1 MRRWEELRLQS
12 SLLGG
17 EGGAGD
23 GELRP
28 GVEDLGSLWDWSIF
42 FLCVGVRG
50 KRVREEQAYFGTR
63 AALQLGLDLPRK
75 RRPSVFMQNYIVAF
89 GVDIFSVD
97 EKSVHIK
104 ETGADFRESGA
115 QC

>member
-12 SLLGG
+12 GLLGG

-23 GELRP
+23 GQLRP
-28 GVEDLGSLWDWSIF
+28 SVEDLGSLWDWSVF
-42 FLCVGVRG
+42 PLRG
-50 KRVREEQAYFGTR
+50 GAGKEGSGGEYAYFGTR
-63 AALQLGLDLPRK
+63 AALQLGLDFPRK
-75 RRPSVFMQNYIVAF
+75 RRPSVFMQNHVVAF

-97 EKSVHIK
+97 EKSVHVK